1 MSMTLAEYKKQ
12 IWTYEKRRKE
22 HYDSWQRLNKKISQ
36 MRWRFKV
43 KEAGERRSMR
53 TIEKLIGFINYFFSV
68 DIKSKSWDKKHTLAR
83 FIYYKI
89 ALESKL
95 KSEQVCRVLNKNTS
109 AASYGRRMLTRSFK
123 TNPENKEAY
132 HNFKNFYKN
141 NKNEQINPT
150 TIQRV

>member
-1 MSMTLAEYKKQ
+1 MILAEYKKQ
-12 IWTYEKRRKE
+12 LWTYEKRRKE
-22 HYDSWQRLNKKISQ
+22 HYDALRRLDKKISH
-36 MRWRFKV
+36 MRWRMKV

-53 TIEKLIGFINYFFSV
+53 TIENLVSFINYFFSV

-95 KSEQVCRVLNKNTS
+95 KSEQVCRVLNKNPK
-109 AASYGRRMLTRSFK
+109 AASYGRRMLNKSFK

-132 HNFKNFYKN
+132 YNFKNFYKN
-141 NKNEQINPT
+141 NQK
-150 TIQRV
+150 